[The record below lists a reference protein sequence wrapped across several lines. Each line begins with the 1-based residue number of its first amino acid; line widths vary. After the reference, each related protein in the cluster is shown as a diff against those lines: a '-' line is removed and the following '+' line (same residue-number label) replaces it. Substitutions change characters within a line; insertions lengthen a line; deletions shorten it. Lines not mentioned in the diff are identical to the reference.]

1 LPPAN
6 LPSIIGIVPL
16 CVRGV
21 VIRARLDWA
30 DIMLEKLARVEQRYE
45 ELNTLLSDPA
55 VASDYVKATEYGQER
70 AELEEVVGTYQRYKR
85 AQQELDDT
93 RSMMDED
100 LSSDLQDLAQ
110 EEVNSLEQEIESLM
124 QELQVLLLPKDPNDD
139 KNVIV
144 EIRAGTGGDE
154 AALFAGDLYR
164 MYTRYGE
171 KKGWKTEILSSNSTG
186 IGGFK
191 EVIFLVEG
199 MGAYSNLKFESGVH
213 RVQRVPVTE
222 SSGRI
227 HTSAATV
234 AILPEMDEV
243 DVTVAPE
250 DLRVDVY
257 RATGHGG
264 QSVNTTDSAVRIT
277 HLPSGLVVTCQDE
290 RSQLQNRQR
299 AMAILRARLYDMEQ
313 TKQVAQMDAQRRSQV
328 RSGDRSEKIRTYNFP
343 QNRVTD
349 HRIGLTS
356 HRLEG
361 ILDGD
366 LDEFIYE
373 LGSADQAAALQ
384 ETG

>member
-1 LPPAN
+1 
-6 LPSIIGIVPL
+6 
-16 CVRGV
+16 
-21 VIRARLDWA
+21 
-30 DIMLEKLARVEQRYE
+30 MMEKLARVVERYE

-55 VASDYVKATEYGQER
+55 VASDYVKATEYAQER
-70 AELEEVVGTYQRYKR
+70 AELEEVVKTYQRLKQT
-85 AQQELDDT
+85 QQELDDT

-100 LSSDLQDLAQ
+100 LSPDLHELAQ
-110 EEVNSLEQEIESLM
+110 DEVSALEQETEDLM
-124 QELQVLLLPKDPNDD
+124 QELEVLLLPKDPNDD

-144 EIRAGTGGDE
+144 EIRAGTGGEE

-164 MYTRYGE
+164 MYTRYAE

-199 MGAYSNLKFESGVH
+199 KDAYSDLKYESGVH

-243 DVTVAPE
+243 DVTVASE

-299 AMAILRARLYDMEQ
+299 AMAILRARLYDLEQ
-313 TKQVAQMDAQRRSQV
+313 SKQAAQMDAKRRSQV

-356 HRLEG
+356 HRLEE
-361 ILDGD
+361 ILDGE
-366 LDEFIYE
+366 LDEFISE
-373 LGSADQAAALQ
+373 LASADQAAALQ